1 MRTAGEI
8 KKNNKSMEGRIERL
22 GKKLGKTRIELE
34 AKHQGIFGS
43 QAKYLGNGI
52 YGWCNVHSTDTREL
66 FLLGV
71 LIREGQKLKNNY
83 DN

>member
-1 MRTAGEI
+1 MRTSSEI
-8 KKNNKSMEGRIERL
+8 RKNCKSMEGRIERL

-34 AKHQGIFGS
+34 AKHQGIFGK
-43 QAKYLGNGI
+43 QAMFLGGDT
-52 YGWCNVHSTDTREL
+52 YEWCGVYSTDTREL

-83 DN
+83 DK